1 MANKRAPAP
10 SAPRS
15 PEIDAY
21 VAALSEPVRGRFE
34 ALREVVRAAA
44 PEATERFSY
53 GLPTWSQGE
62 NLVHL
67 GAHEKHIGLYPGPAA
82 IVAFEEDLKGWK
94 TSKGA
99 IQLPHER
106 ELPLD
111 LVRRITCWR
120 VTEAAAN
127 AAAKAAAK
135 LAAKAPAK
143 LEKTSARPAKT
154 GPKRP

>member
-21 VAALSEPVRGRFE
+21 IAALSEPVRGRFE
-34 ALREVVRAAA
+34 VLREVVRAEA

-67 GAHEKHIGLYPGPAA
+67 GAHERHIGLYPGPAA
-82 IVAFEEDLKGWK
+82 IVAFMDELGSWK

-99 IQLPHER
+99 IQLPHDR
-106 ELPLD
+106 ELPVE
-111 LVRRITCWR
+111 LVGRITRWR

-127 AAAKAAAK
+127 VAAKAAAK
-135 LAAKAPAK
+135 HAAKGPAK
-143 LEKTSARPAKT
+143 VETTSAKPTKP